1 MEKQYELTITQIQDV
16 LENKEWIELRKE
28 LEESAEKTK
37 AYVLLQYLDREFYE
51 VDKFN
56 FKNAVARQLA
66 IVLEIKEKLEAVN
79 LSGMNVFISFLD
91 DMVSDY
97 EKHIKDKLVADALVS
112 YTETDLMLREAT
124 TKLALTKWFDEQIE
138 KLKKPKAE
146 DNVLDR
152 IRED

>member
-112 YTETDLMLREAT
+112 YTETDLMLRG
-124 TKLALTKWFDEQIE
+124 
-138 KLKKPKAE
+138 
-146 DNVLDR
+146 DNKTCSY
-152 IRED
+152 